1 MQILLVRHGDA
12 VEHGA
17 RTDGERWLTPKG
29 RLTTR
34 AVAAALAA
42 EQVVPSQIFTSPL
55 VRAVQ
60 TSEILAAEYGFN
72 GPFEVL
78 PALVP
83 HGDPEQVIVTLDGV
97 EDGVTVALVGHEP
110 SVSTLAGQLL
120 GVSFP
125 PLKKSAVCSMRR
137 SPTGRYSFEWML
149 LPKTLV
155 RVVSLE
161 GLDL

>member
-12 VEHGA
+12 VDHGA

-34 AVAAALAA
+34 AVAAALSA
-42 EQVVPSQIFTSPL
+42 EQIVPTRIFTSPL

-78 PALVP
+78 PSLVP
-83 HGDPEQVIVTLDGV
+83 NGDPKQVIVALDGL
-97 EDGVTVALVGHEP
+97 EGESTVALVGHEP

-125 PLKKSAVCSMRR
+125 PLKKSAVCAIRR
-137 SPTGRYSFEWML
+137 SPSGRYGFEWML
-149 LPKTLV
+149 IPKTLM